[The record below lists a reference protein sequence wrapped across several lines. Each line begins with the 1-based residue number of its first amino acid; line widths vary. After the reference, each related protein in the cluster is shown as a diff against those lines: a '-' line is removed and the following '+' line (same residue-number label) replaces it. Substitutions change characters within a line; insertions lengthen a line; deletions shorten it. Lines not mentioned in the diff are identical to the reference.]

1 MIVPKRLLMVVVLAA
16 AMTACSAAKLGY
28 LNADWLLVRQVD
40 RYLDLD
46 SEQRD
51 WLQQRLE
58 SHIDWHR
65 RDELP
70 RIEAMLSS
78 MQDRIEFGLT
88 AEDVN
93 WMLDESRHRYRVLA
107 RRLLPDMVIVLHGL
121 DDGQIDHLERELR
134 EDMEDDDGRRDA
146 DDAVRRVERLTGR
159 LDRNQRAEVR
169 ALFAREREASAEDDW
184 RQRRAERSAMFV
196 AALRERVPAAE
207 LTRMLEAWWIGPDEP
222 DPDRRAEQVRVTL
235 AINEILTDRQ
245 RNRVA
250 RTLDDYRQ
258 DVVSLTVTTA
268 E

>member
-1 MIVPKRLLMVVVLAA
+1 MVSKRLLVVLAMA
-16 AMTACSAAKLGY
+16 VAMTACSAAKLGY

-51 WLQQRLE
+51 WLQDRIE
-58 SHIDWHR
+58 SHIEWHR

-70 RIEAMLSS
+70 RIDAMLSS
-78 MQDRIEFGLT
+78 MRERVESGIT
-88 AEDVN
+88 AEDVG
-93 WMLDESRHRYRVLA
+93 WMLDESRHRYRALA
-107 RRLLPDMVIVLHGL
+107 RRLLPDVVVVLHGL
-121 DDGQIDHLERELR
+121 DDEQIDHLERELR
-134 EDMEDDDGRRDA
+134 EDMEDDDGRRDS

-159 LDRNQRAEVR
+159 LDRNQRAQIR
-169 ALFAREREASAEDDW
+169 ALFARESEEEADDGW

-196 AALRERVPAAE
+196 AALRNRVPAAE

-222 DPDRRAEQVRVTL
+222 DPDRRADQVRVTL
-235 AINEILTDRQ
+235 AINEILNDRQ
-245 RNRVA
+245 RSRVA
-250 RTLDDYRQ
+250 RTLEDYRL